1 MHTQRTI
8 KSRYLVGLCAILLA
22 LAPVSVVLP
31 QTTPHVAY
39 AAPAGCSVTGEAYG
53 AQAVAA
59 APLLILPKVADSVL
73 PPGGTQTVATI
84 SAGAVLGTGLVTD
97 TTTDASTS
105 TQASSVSTATV
116 TTVRLL
122 GRVITADVIRSVATS
137 TSNGAT
143 AASTAAGTN
152 FTNLMING
160 VLYANVAAN
169 ARVDLAGIGY
179 VILNEQLPSGNGT
192 TSSGLT
198 VNALHLYVTAAGLL
212 PVGAEVIVGSATS
225 GVACSGA
232 AAGATGTAAAGATN
246 TAAAGATN
254 TAAAGATNTAAAG
267 ATNTA
272 AAGATATMAP
282 AGCSVTGEAYGAQA
296 VAAAPLLILPKVADS
311 VLPPGGTQTVA
322 TISAG
327 AVLGTGLVTDTTTD
341 ASTSTQAS
349 SVSTATVTTVR
360 LLGRVITADVIRSV
374 ATSTSNGATAASTAA
389 GTNFTNLMI
398 NGVLYA
404 NVAAN
409 ARVDLAGIGYVILN
423 EQLPSGN
430 GTTSSGLTVNAL
442 HLYVTA
448 AGLLPVGAEVIVGS
462 ATSGVACSGAA
473 AGATGTAAAGA
484 TNTAAAGATGTA
496 VAGAT
501 STATA
506 IAGATGTAATGATAT
521 MSAGATNTAM
531 AGATNTAMAGAT
543 NTAMAGATNTAV
555 AGATNTSIPPAAAA
569 TATAPA
575 VPPAATATAPA
586 VPPAA
591 TATAL
596 VTEITL
602 TPLLTTRYAGIPEIL
617 TVAVTRNGTPVA
629 GLRVTCQ
636 VIRGPDAGLTVQGT
650 TDADGQAPCLLIG
663 HKVGLDLVVASV
675 STATGTLYSTV
686 AQVRWAAAGPPCSVQ
701 VDLLTGPVL
710 THNPVYH
717 GRLIDGVLG
726 HGPCA
731 PVAAL
736 RGASTTGRPLA
747 PARPLAAAP
756 SPCTQGWA
764 AVSSY
769 DYVITDPLG
778 HVTRTPRLVG
788 QVQPGD
794 TIQASFTIKPRPRAC
809 ATVQVSLASYA
820 APAGVINTRTL
831 RQQVLYRS
839 ATGSFGAG
847 VHDVALRV
855 DVPASPLAVPAP
867 IRPHIAQVLVRGT
880 LVFRDHTQLSV
891 AAWVVLPASGRPRGT
906 LLLASPHVRRR
917 GLVTITL
924 TGARVDAHAVTL
936 TGWQRLGRG
945 AHAQEGRPVVLL
957 LARSGGGGRGSA
969 ARQPPPLRAVLRLG
983 LSTHRGLLDGQLV
996 LRA

>member
-137 TSNGAT
+137 TANGAT

-179 VILNEQLPSGNGT
+179 VILNEQIPSGNGT

-232 AAGATGTAAAGATN
+232 ATSTAAAGATSTAAAGATN
-246 TAAAGATN
+246 
-254 TAAAGATNTAAAG
+254 
-267 ATNTA
+267 
-272 AAGATATMAP
+272 
-282 AGCSVTGEAYGAQA
+282 
-296 VAAAPLLILPKVADS
+296 
-311 VLPPGGTQTVA
+311 
-322 TISAG
+322 
-327 AVLGTGLVTDTTTD
+327 
-341 ASTSTQAS
+341 
-349 SVSTATVTTVR
+349 
-360 LLGRVITADVIRSV
+360 
-374 ATSTSNGATAASTAA
+374 
-389 GTNFTNLMI
+389 
-398 NGVLYA
+398 
-404 NVAAN
+404 
-409 ARVDLAGIGYVILN
+409 
-423 EQLPSGN
+423 
-430 GTTSSGLTVNAL
+430 
-442 HLYVTA
+442 
-448 AGLLPVGAEVIVGS
+448 
-462 ATSGVACSGAA
+462 
-473 AGATGTAAAGA
+473 TAAAGA

-501 STATA
+501 STAPA
-506 IAGATGTAATGATAT
+506 MAGATGTAATGATAT

-531 AGATNTAMAGAT
+531 AGATNTA
-543 NTAMAGATNTAV
+543 V
-555 AGATNTSIPPAAAA
+555 AGATNTSIPPAA
-569 TATAPA
+569 
-575 VPPAATATAPA
+575 AATATAPA

-675 STATGTLYSTV
+675 STATGTLHSTV
-686 AQVRWAAAGPPCSVQ
+686 AQVRWAAPGPPCSVQ

-809 ATVQVSLASYA
+809 ATVRVSLASYA

-839 ATGSFGAG
+839 ATGIFGVG

-983 LSTHRGLLDGQLV
+983 LSTHSGLLDGQLV

>member
-137 TSNGAT
+137 TANGAT

-179 VILNEQLPSGNGT
+179 VILNEQIPSGNGT

-232 AAGATGTAAAGATN
+232 ATSTAAAGATSTAAAGATN
-246 TAAAGATN
+246 
-254 TAAAGATNTAAAG
+254 
-267 ATNTA
+267 
-272 AAGATATMAP
+272 
-282 AGCSVTGEAYGAQA
+282 
-296 VAAAPLLILPKVADS
+296 
-311 VLPPGGTQTVA
+311 
-322 TISAG
+322 
-327 AVLGTGLVTDTTTD
+327 
-341 ASTSTQAS
+341 
-349 SVSTATVTTVR
+349 
-360 LLGRVITADVIRSV
+360 
-374 ATSTSNGATAASTAA
+374 
-389 GTNFTNLMI
+389 
-398 NGVLYA
+398 
-404 NVAAN
+404 
-409 ARVDLAGIGYVILN
+409 
-423 EQLPSGN
+423 
-430 GTTSSGLTVNAL
+430 
-442 HLYVTA
+442 
-448 AGLLPVGAEVIVGS
+448 
-462 ATSGVACSGAA
+462 
-473 AGATGTAAAGA
+473 TAAAGA

-501 STATA
+501 STAPA
-506 IAGATGTAATGATAT
+506 MAGATGTAATGATAT

-543 NTAMAGATNTAV
+543 NTAMAGATNTAMAGATNTAV
-555 AGATNTSIPPAAAA
+555 AGATNTAVAGAMNTSIPPAA
-569 TATAPA
+569 
-575 VPPAATATAPA
+575 AATATAPA

-675 STATGTLYSTV
+675 STATGTLHSTV
-686 AQVRWAAAGPPCSVQ
+686 AQVRWAAPGPPCSVQ

-736 RGASTTGRPLA
+736 RGASTTGRALA

-809 ATVQVSLASYA
+809 ATVRVSLASYA

-839 ATGSFGAG
+839 ATGIFGVG

-983 LSTHRGLLDGQLV
+983 LSTHSGLLDGQLV